1 MFALTLD
8 DGLRLVLAEPHHAE
22 PIAGLML
29 RNQERLALWQP
40 WAAYRPS
47 VESTRSY
54 IRGCLDRFAE
64 GRELYL
70 MIEHQGVPVGA
81 CGMRRDPQT
90 LTADIGYW
98 LDAAAEGKGL
108 VTRAVTAL
116 TGAAFDVYGMRRV
129 EIRTMVTNK
138 RARAVAERC
147 GYDLEGVM
155 RRAMRFPDRNEDV
168 ALYAM
173 VERHDQGI

>member
-1 MFALTLD
+1 MFALTVD
-8 DGLRLVLAEPHHAE
+8 DDLRLTLAEPHHAE
-22 PIAGLML
+22 PITALML
-29 RNQERLALWQP
+29 RNQDRLARWQP

-64 GRELYL
+64 GRETYL
-70 MIEHQGVPVGA
+70 MIEHDGVPVGA
-81 CGMRRDPQT
+81 CGMRRDAQT
-90 LTADIGYW
+90 LIADIGYW
-98 LDAAAEGKGL
+98 LDADAEGKGL

-116 TGAAFDVYGMRRV
+116 TDAAFDSYGMRRA

-147 GYDLEGVM
+147 GYDFEGVL

-168 ALYAM
+168 ALYGI
-173 VERHDQGI
+173 VERHA